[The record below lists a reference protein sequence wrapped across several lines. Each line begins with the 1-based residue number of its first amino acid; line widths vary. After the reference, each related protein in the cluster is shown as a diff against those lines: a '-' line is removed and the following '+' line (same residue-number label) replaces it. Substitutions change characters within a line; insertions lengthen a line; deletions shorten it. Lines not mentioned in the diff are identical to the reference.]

1 MSDNA
6 LGRGL
11 DALIQKAETT
21 KKQKKNVKSENENNN
36 NYALSDEKIQEIKD
50 EIEKNPRISLW
61 SAKSAAC
68 LRYLKKTTPE
78 FSISSEASYILE
90 EAIAKKYPEIWD
102 IFEDL

>member
-11 DALIQKAETT
+11 DALIQKPETT

-50 EIEKNPRISLW
+50 EIENKQYGW
-61 SAKSAAC
+61 SWDAAGFIYI
-68 LRYLKKTTPE
+68 RR
-78 FSISSEASYILE
+78 SYS
-90 EAIAKKYPEIWD
+90 
-102 IFEDL
+102 